1 MRRPARLCGAAPP
14 KRWRPRW
21 LRTRQPRRGLAGNAD
36 SPCRDQTKA
45 ALISSLKCLSEMF
58 RKETAFTMDG
68 MNNGP
73 RVLVVDD
80 ETIVCDVLSRYLSRE
95 GFAVETAEDG
105 EAAIEAFNDHDLVLL
120 DVMMPKVDGIEVLRR
135 IRMESMTPVI
145 MLTAKAAESERV
157 AGLNLGADDYIV
169 KPFSPA
175 EVVARV
181 RAVLRR
187 SGDPSDEEDEPLEF
201 GDLRID
207 PRRRVVTVATREIEL
222 TPKEFDV
229 LYLLASNEGKVFS
242 RTEILEELW
251 DFAYD
256 GDPSTVTVH
265 IRRVREKTETDPSQP
280 HHLTTVWGVG
290 YRFDP

>member
-1 MRRPARLCGAAPP
+1 MH
-14 KRWRPRW
+14 
-21 LRTRQPRRGLAGNAD
+21 
-36 SPCRDQTKA
+36 
-45 ALISSLKCLSEMF
+45 SS
-58 RKETAFTMDG
+58 A
-68 MNNGP
+68 

-80 ETIVCDVLSRYLSRE
+80 ESIVCDVLSRYLSRE
-95 GFAVETAEDG
+95 GFDVETAEDG
-105 EAAIEAFNDHDLVLL
+105 EAAIEAFRDHDLVLL
-120 DVMMPKVDGIEVLRR
+120 DVMMPKLDGIEVLRW
-135 IRMESMTPVI
+135 IRTNSATPVI
-145 MLTAKAAESERV
+145 MLTAKAAESDRV

-187 SGDPSDEEDEPLEF
+187 SGTSGDDEDQPLEF
-201 GDLRID
+201 DDLRID
-207 PRRRVVTVATREIEL
+207 PRRRVVTLANREIEL

-229 LYLLASNEGKVFS
+229 LHLLASNEGKVFS
-242 RTEILEELW
+242 RTEILDELW

-265 IRRVREKTETDPSQP
+265 IRRLREKTETDPSQP